1 MLSPI
6 SLCCQEDPEKA
17 LMFTGIYSVII
28 FEVRISEALSASCS
42 LSCSPPAPQ
51 VPELTREIWMLW
63 EEIHTWGGK
72 AFLAICWNPQHHSW
86 IESPSEGF
94 FQAQPKSWARCHNP
108 YMKGLCKGSESVM
121 IRFPSSQNNLQT
133 SKETHHPLARARTRF
148 SEVQQCLAPESQGQ
162 CLQRAMKSSLLPG
175 RFNKLRWQC
184 PSAIDHKAG
193 ALGTKLEQMCS
204 ELL

>member
-1 MLSPI
+1 
-6 SLCCQEDPEKA
+6 
-17 LMFTGIYSVII
+17 MFTGIYSVII

-42 LSCSPPAPQ
+42 LCLVPLLHPRFQSSPVKSECFGRKYIPGEAKRS
-51 VPELTREIWMLW
+51 LLFAGTLSITAGL
-63 EEIHTWGGK
+63 K
-72 AFLAICWNPQHHSW
+72 ALL
-86 IESPSEGF
+86 EVF

-148 SEVQQCLAPESQGQ
+148 SEVQQCLAPELQGQ